1 MERQPPFTT
10 RSGLQIGLLYQ
21 AHRPV
26 HHDRDALRL
35 QDALLNKR
43 QPTAIEMALMHL
55 VRRFWAWC

>member
-1 MERQPPFTT
+1 MDKQPPFTT
-10 RSGLQIGLLYQ
+10 PAGIQIGCMYQ
-21 AHRPV
+21 QHRPV

-43 QPTAIEMALMHL
+43 EASALERVVAHV